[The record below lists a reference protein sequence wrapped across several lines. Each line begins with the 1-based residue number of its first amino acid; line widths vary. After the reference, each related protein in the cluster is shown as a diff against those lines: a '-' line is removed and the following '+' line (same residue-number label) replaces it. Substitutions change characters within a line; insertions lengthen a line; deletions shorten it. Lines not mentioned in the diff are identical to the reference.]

1 LEILFAYLDP
11 MDILGFKKNI
21 ISNSNNNKQK
31 NHFTTTLIPKKKHAR
46 PTNIIGLCCT
56 CLLETTTLK

>member
-11 MDILGFKKNI
+11 MDILGLKKNI

-31 NHFTTTLIPKKKHAR
+31 NHFTTTLIPKKNMQDLQILLAYAAR
-46 PTNIIGLCCT
+46 AY
-56 CLLETTTLK
+56 LKQQL